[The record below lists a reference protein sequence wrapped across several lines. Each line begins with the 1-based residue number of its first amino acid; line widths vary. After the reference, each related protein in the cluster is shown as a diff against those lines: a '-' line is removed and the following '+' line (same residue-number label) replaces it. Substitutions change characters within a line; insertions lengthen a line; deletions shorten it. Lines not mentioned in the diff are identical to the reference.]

1 MKVDYSK
8 SRSRKNSRRNDR
20 GRRDPRQRNSMSGM
34 SGRRN
39 ERRGP
44 RNLDSRRN
52 RDERRNRLEIR
63 KVGRGATRGV
73 RRRLGTRIQRRG
85 SNKRI

>member
-20 GRRDPRQRNSMSGM
+20 GRRDPRKRNSMT
-34 SGRRN
+34 GRRN

-44 RNLDSRRN
+44 RNLDTRRN
-52 RDERRNRLEIR
+52 RDVRRNRLEIR

-73 RRRLGTRIQRRG
+73 RRRLGSRIQRRG
-85 SNKRI
+85 SNNRI